1 MSNIGMMEGAYFV
14 GRSELLGWVN
24 DLLQL
29 NYSKVEHCANGAA
42 YCQIMDSMFPGEVNM
57 SRVNFAAKSEYEY
70 VKNYKVLQQF
80 FDKKGIEKH
89 VEVDKLT
96 KGRPLDNLEF
106 LQWIKAY
113 WDRTHRDV
121 DYNGAARR
129 AACGKENSAPNE
141 PAAAKKMAQPQ
152 RVNASKTETAASSA
166 QRGARSE
173 PTNSR
178 PTSAKAAAPKPLKP
192 EGTAGNQKMQ
202 EMQDEVSRLKL
213 IVEDLEKERD
223 FYFGKLRDIE
233 ITCQANEVA
242 EAQPIVDKIQEIL
255 YATTE
260 DFVSVDEAGAQ

>member
-1 MSNIGMMEGAYFV
+1 MMEGAYFV
-14 GRSELLGWVN
+14 GRSELLGWLN

-29 NYSKVEHCANGAA
+29 NYTKVEQCANGAA
-42 YCQIMDSMFPGEVNM
+42 YCQVMDSMYPTEVNM
-57 SRVNFAAKSEYEY
+57 SRVNFNAKSEYEY
-70 VKNYKVLQQF
+70 VKNYKVLQQL

-121 DYNGAARR
+121 EYRPLDRR
-129 AACGKENSAPNE
+129 AACGKENSAPNADE
-141 PAAAKKMAQPQ
+141 KPPPKKMAPAA
-152 RVNASKTETAASSA
+152 RVNKSDSSPAVSRPSSA
-166 QRGARSE
+166 KTANA
-173 PTNSR
+173 P
-178 PTSAKAAAPKPLKP
+178 PKATAPKVADVASTSKV
-192 EGTAGNQKMQ
+192 Q

-233 ITCQANEVA
+233 ITCQANEVP
-242 EAQPIVDKIQEIL
+242 EASPMVERIQEIL
-255 YATTE
+255 YATTD
-260 DFVSVDEAGAQ
+260 DFVSVDEAEKGPAV